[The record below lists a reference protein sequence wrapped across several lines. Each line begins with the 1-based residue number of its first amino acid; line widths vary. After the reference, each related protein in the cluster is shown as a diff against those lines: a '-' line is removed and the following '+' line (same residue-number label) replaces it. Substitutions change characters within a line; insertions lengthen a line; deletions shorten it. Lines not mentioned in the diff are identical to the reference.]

1 MDVYIWGYRPDADG
15 APPDP
20 NVSSKSDGTLIVHVE
35 ESDGSAAGAD
45 IEVIFDEVTLGL
57 TDADGSLSVTRIESE
72 YTIVARHPDGRT
84 SEPVAVTI
92 VGDETNEVT
101 VTLPAP

>member
-1 MDVYIWGYRPDADG
+1 MPTKA
-15 APPDP
+15 
-20 NVSSKSDGTLIVHVE
+20 DGTLIVHVV

-45 IEVIFDEVTLGL
+45 IEILFDDVTLGL
-57 TDADGSLSVTRIESE
+57 TDADGSFSVTRIESE
-72 YTIVARHPDGRT
+72 YTLVARHPDGRT
-84 SEPVAVTI
+84 SEPVVVVI